1 MGSLHLEKNMC
12 EGTIETLSFTDA
24 QVILDRLPDRIR
36 QAIIDRA
43 AEIEYPV
50 EAIIEMAIAGYLDR
64 EAIGFADCKPDRGK

>member
-1 MGSLHLEKNMC
+1 MC

-43 AEIEYPV
+43 TEIEYPV
-50 EAIIEMAIAGYLDR
+50 EAIIEMAFTQCL
-64 EAIGFADCKPDRGK
+64 